1 MLFKFLIFI
10 VFIAELIITY
20 EIIIN
25 LVKFDKIINSTNEFL
40 NTKKSDIID
49 IAQLCNKLSEQIL
62 ELSSDWVE
70 NLKKSRDKI
79 ILNQVKSLITGILF
93 WSINIKVIKQL
104 RKSKFLKAIG
114 KGLTLVR
121 NVI

>member
-40 NTKKSDIID
+40 NTKKSDITD

-121 NVI
+121 NMI

>member
-40 NTKKSDIID
+40 NTKKSDITD

>member
-104 RKSKFLKAIG
+104 RKFKFLKAIG

>member
-1 MLFKFLIFI
+1 MIFI

-40 NTKKSDIID
+40 NTKKSDITD